1 MITAQL
7 IYYSYQYTAFLT
19 DLLSCADESIRLQ
32 NSESDDRIP
41 LLVKDGTFGRV
52 ANSLPF
58 FGSHGGPVVAGE
70 SDENRLALLLAL
82 EGLIGSQTYSSVTVV
97 ENPFTPLSITE
108 VSALNF
114 LKEVDARVSQITCWP
129 ENTEATEESL
139 MAIFHQKTRNAIRK
153 GLLRVGEIKETTKD
167 TEVFEFLVREHISS
181 IKSLGGQPK
190 ERYVFESL
198 RKNLPDY
205 FHIYAAYSK
214 ENELASALLTL
225 EYEQTVEYFTPVTTP
240 EFRESQI
247 LSALIFTIMQQ
258 KFQKGFRYW
267 NWGGTW
273 QSQEGVY
280 RFKNRFGAQDFPYRY
295 FHWCNDQIQS
305 KSSSQLLDA
314 YPYWYT
320 RKF

>member
-1 MITAQL
+1 MIAPPL
-7 IYYSYQYTAFLT
+7 IYYTTQYVAFLT
-19 DLLSCADESIRLQ
+19 DLLSCTDESIRLQ
-32 NSESDDRIP
+32 NSLSDDRIP
-41 LLVKDGTFGRV
+41 LLVKDGTFGKV

-58 FGSHGGPVVAGE
+58 FGSHGGPVVSGE
-70 SDENRLALLLAL
+70 SDENRLALLLEL
-82 EGLIGSQTYSSVTVV
+82 EGLIGLRAYSSVTVV
-97 ENPFTPLSITE
+97 ENPFKPLSITE
-108 VSALNF
+108 VNALSF
-114 LKEVDARVSQITCWP
+114 LQVVDTRVSQITCWP
-129 ENTEATEESL
+129 ENSEVTEDSL
-139 MAIFHQKTRNAIRK
+139 MSIFHQKTRNAIRK
-153 GLLRVGEIKETTKD
+153 GLLRVGEIKEKTRD
-167 TEVFEFLVREHISS
+167 AEVFEFVVREHISS

-190 ERYVFESL
+190 EKYVFESL
-198 RKNLPDY
+198 RKNLPDF

-214 ENELASALLTL
+214 ENELVSALLTL
-225 EYEQTVEYFTPVTTP
+225 EYEETIEYFTPVTTP

-247 LSALIFTIMQQ
+247 LSALIFSVMQE
-258 KFQKGFRYW
+258 KFENGFRYW

-295 FHWCNDQIQS
+295 FHWCDDQISS